1 VKKTLFFLVFV
12 VFFSCVK
19 KQEQE
24 VQKQE
29 KKSLLR
35 VSKNYNIP
43 EKVNPL
49 FLENI
54 EDWKELKAVDNFLSR
69 FKKAS
74 PNEILGNA
82 LELKVLV
89 QSLKDSVKPTL
100 FESPSFNTRID
111 ILQNETLRL
120 ADMTFIPAIKANEV
134 TAQTD
139 KIMNAFSAIN
149 SKINSILLKESFEDE
164 IELDINYIGLDSTK
178 IDSISRKSINNV
190 LKKNILMR
198 QN

>member
-1 VKKTLFFLVFV
+1 MKKTLFFLVFV